1 MPLSEANFR
10 KTIERLLT
18 SPLTLREI
26 MRRLKL
32 KGDQRAQTRER
43 IRALAADGFI
53 VHIRGA
59 RYGLPEKM
67 NLVTGVVQG
76 HRDGYGFVIPDN
88 AALPDVFI
96 GARNFD
102 EAMHGDRV
110 VCRVE
115 SRRADGR
122 AEGRVI
128 RVLDR
133 AHETLAGRFQEARGA
148 GFVTPFET
156 RIVQELFIPPGKT
169 QGAMD
174 GQAVVARILEHPAKQ
189 RQAQGEIIRVLGDPE
204 DPSVELAIVTA
215 RYHLRAEFPPA
226 ALAEAAAATAPGE
239 PDFAG
244 RLDLRNLP
252 LVTIDGESAK
262 DFDDAVYLRRLPGG
276 GWELTVSI
284 ADVAHYVAEDSAL
297 DSEAFTRG
305 TSVYFPGTVIPMLP
319 FELSNDICS
328 LRPRVDRLTMSAVMT
343 LDAGGEVV
351 DYLIRDSVIRTVQRM
366 TYTDVAAIIERR
378 DPAVTAR
385 YAGLAPM
392 FHDMAELAALLRE
405 KRAAAGAIDFDLPEP
420 EVILDVTGRPENI
433 IRAERN
439 DAHRLIEEFML
450 LANRVVARHLVEKRY
465 PSLHRVHDRPDPLKI
480 EAFREF
486 AATFGYRFA
495 SGAALTAKDMQRVL
509 ASVSGSPEEKL
520 ITHVLLRSMKQA
532 RYSAQGE
539 GHFALAFDHYTH
551 FTSPIRR
558 YPDLIVHRTL
568 KDLIHRRRRADHWKE
583 RLDRIAAQC
592 SAAERNADEAER
604 DVIKLRQTQH
614 MATRIGETFEGIISG
629 VTAFGFFVELAD
641 PAVEGLVRLT
651 SLHDDY
657 YIFDERNHKLTGERT
672 GRVFRLG
679 DLAHI
684 RVTRAHVELR
694 QIDFEWLGEPGAP
707 EPRAARPKRGE
718 RIKRKGR
725 PQTRDRRAGRKKRR

>member
-76 HRDGYGFVIPDN
+76 HRDGYGFVIPGN

-169 QGAMD
+169 QGARD

-226 ALAEAAAATAPGE
+226 ALTEAAA
-239 PDFAG
+239 
-244 RLDLRNLP
+244 
-252 LVTIDGESAK
+252 
-262 DFDDAVYLRRLPGG
+262 
-276 GWELTVSI
+276 
-284 ADVAHYVAEDSAL
+284 
-297 DSEAFTRG
+297 
-305 TSVYFPGTVIPMLP
+305 
-319 FELSNDICS
+319 
-328 LRPRVDRLTMSAVMT
+328 
-343 LDAGGEVV
+343 
-351 DYLIRDSVIRTVQRM
+351 
-366 TYTDVAAIIERR
+366 
-378 DPAVTAR
+378 
-385 YAGLAPM
+385 
-392 FHDMAELAALLRE
+392 
-405 KRAAAGAIDFDLPEP
+405 
-420 EVILDVTGRPENI
+420 
-433 IRAERN
+433 
-439 DAHRLIEEFML
+439 
-450 LANRVVARHLVEKRY
+450 
-465 PSLHRVHDRPDPLKI
+465 
-480 EAFREF
+480 
-486 AATFGYRFA
+486 
-495 SGAALTAKDMQRVL
+495 
-509 ASVSGSPEEKL
+509 
-520 ITHVLLRSMKQA
+520 
-532 RYSAQGE
+532 
-539 GHFALAFDHYTH
+539 
-551 FTSPIRR
+551 
-558 YPDLIVHRTL
+558 
-568 KDLIHRRRRADHWKE
+568 
-583 RLDRIAAQC
+583 
-592 SAAERNADEAER
+592 
-604 DVIKLRQTQH
+604 
-614 MATRIGETFEGIISG
+614 
-629 VTAFGFFVELAD
+629 
-641 PAVEGLVRLT
+641 
-651 SLHDDY
+651 
-657 YIFDERNHKLTGERT
+657 
-672 GRVFRLG
+672 
-679 DLAHI
+679 
-684 RVTRAHVELR
+684 
-694 QIDFEWLGEPGAP
+694 
-707 EPRAARPKRGE
+707 
-718 RIKRKGR
+718 
-725 PQTRDRRAGRKKRR
+725 